1 MRHVSDTLFRTFLN
15 KVINFMGVGLAL
27 YAVASIAELASSDPI
42 IKHEVKCKYCLKKIS
57 EKAKR
62 CVNCT
67 SKKPPRSTS

>member
-1 MRHVSDTLFRTFLN
+1 
-15 KVINFMGVGLAL
+15 MGVGLAL